1 MVAYAKGSI
10 HQNVEMMIQLDEI
23 GEEREFETALDRLRG
38 SDADI
43 SQEAADIKVNL
54 YQRTAIL
61 QP

>member
-1 MVAYAKGSI
+1 MQAK
-10 HQNVEMMIQLDEI
+10 I
-23 GEEREFETALDRLRG
+23 GEEREFETALGRLRG